1 MSGGLQHIHMQYT
14 PEWFHSGYY
23 VYVITVEQAGAQR
36 YYIGQ
41 TGDRNHL
48 SSRSPFYR
56 LWGHFN
62 PYRSTDSQLFEY
74 LHGALS
80 EFPDK
85 SSRRLKVERALADG
99 IIKVK
104 ADYFK
109 IDDLPETLD
118 KAVHKIRRKQV
129 EDIELL
135 IIQALPKDQLINKN
149 LKTGIAIDN
158 DKAREYAQKILNH
171 LNISNNGMQAQI
183 L

>member
-1 MSGGLQHIHMQYT
+1 MSEALQHIHIQYT
-14 PEWFHSGYY
+14 PEWFDSGYY
-23 VYVITVEQAGAQR
+23 VYVITVEQEGTQR

-74 LHGALS
+74 LYESLPTVTH
-80 EFPDK
+80 E
-85 SSRRLKVERALADG
+85 SSRRVRVERALASG
-99 IIKVK
+99 QIKVK

-109 IDDLPETLD
+109 IFDLPESLD
-118 KAVHKIRRKQV
+118 KAVHKSMRKQV

-135 IIQALPKDQLINKN
+135 IIQAVPKDQLINKN
-149 LKTGIAIDN
+149 LKIGIAVDN
-158 DKAREYAQKILNH
+158 DKAREFAHKILNH
-171 LNISNNGMQAQI
+171 LNISCNGMQAQI
-183 L
+183 P